1 VTSSPAPSLDL
12 LHRKARRLETRS
24 RHLAL
29 SGYAGWY
36 RSAFQGQGIEFADVR
51 EYTAGDDVRRID
63 WNVSARSSSLHVK
76 TMAEERDRSVLVVLD
91 TAATLAFGSRRRTKH
106 DLALEIAAI
115 LTLAAFCA
123 RDRVSLA
130 LVGPGLERYLP
141 PRKGWTH
148 AARLVREMVAREPSG
163 PPPSFEPVWRFLI
176 SPGVPRGLVLAVVDY
191 QAGIE
196 PSAALRAAARKHEIV
211 ALVVSDPRE
220 SELPDVGTIRL
231 LAPDGREVRL
241 VRTGR
246 KSVRAA
252 FARAAEERRRGLRD
266 ALASA
271 GAECVEFST
280 ASDPEVALRDFFAAR
295 IRRGYRRR

>member
-1 VTSSPAPSLDL
+1 
-12 LHRKARRLETRS
+12 
-24 RHLAL
+24 
-29 SGYAGWY
+29 
-36 RSAFQGQGIEFADVR
+36 
-51 EYTAGDDVRRID
+51 
-63 WNVSARSSSLHVK
+63 
-76 TMAEERDRSVLVVLD
+76 
-91 TAATLAFGSRRRTKH
+91 
-106 DLALEIAAI
+106 
-115 LTLAAFCA
+115 
-123 RDRVSLA
+123 
-130 LVGPGLERYLP
+130 
-141 PRKGWTH
+141 
-148 AARLVREMVAREPSG
+148 
-163 PPPSFEPVWRFLI
+163 
-176 SPGVPRGLVLAVVDY
+176 VVDY

-231 LAPDGREVRL
+231 QEPDGREVRL